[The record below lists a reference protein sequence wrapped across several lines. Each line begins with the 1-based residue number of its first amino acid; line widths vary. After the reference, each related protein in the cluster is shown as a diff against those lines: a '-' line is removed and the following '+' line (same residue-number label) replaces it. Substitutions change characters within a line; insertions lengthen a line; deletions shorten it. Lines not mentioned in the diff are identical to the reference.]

1 MTPIISSQSCVIGWG
16 REGQYSFSQEK
27 PLCLKA
33 EVSWD
38 NWAGSRTAQGSSLGG
53 LDREMSTIETG
64 FLQFHY
70 VPRGRKMQK
79 TVGKASRQAVFILNL
94 HSLSLLK
101 ELRMYHLK
109 VQQAVLL
116 IISSYKSHRELYL

>member
-1 MTPIISSQSCVIGWG
+1 MTPTISSQSCVIGWG

-33 EVSWD
+33 GCLGTIEQD
-38 NWAGSRTAQGSSLGG
+38 LGLHKGSSLGG

-79 TVGKASRQAVFILNL
+79 KTVGKGSRQAVFILNL

-116 IISSYKSHRELYL
+116 II

>member
-1 MTPIISSQSCVIGWG
+1 
-16 REGQYSFSQEK
+16 
-27 PLCLKA
+27 
-33 EVSWD
+33 
-38 NWAGSRTAQGSSLGG
+38 
-53 LDREMSTIETG
+53 
-64 FLQFHY
+64 
-70 VPRGRKMQK
+70 MQK

-116 IISSYKSHRELYL
+116 IISSYKSHRELYLLEEECILSIPPLQE